1 VKTKKTI
8 PLLFSFLAVASIIS
22 IGVLGN
28 TQSAYAGASCMI
40 SQNEE
45 VHVNFGLGD
54 VEVIQKTF
62 DCDDIVLEVFLDKTD
77 CPDIGIRVE
86 FTQPISAQFPTFEEQ
101 IFNDAL
107 GTDEGHCT
115 VEWTIEFEQNPG
127 GGRVIQELWFNEQQ
141 VAGELLPLDSSALMI
156 AGLTSMSVWMVP
168 AIVGLAGVGVYL
180 VKFRKQ

>member
-1 VKTKKTI
+1 MKTI
-8 PLLFSFLAVASIIS
+8 SLLFSFLAVASIAS

-28 TQSAYAGASCMI
+28 SQSAYAGASCMI

-54 VEVIQKTF
+54 VEVIQKTL
-62 DCDDIVLEVFLDKTD
+62 DCDDIVLEVFLDSTD
-77 CPDIGIRVE
+77 CPAIGIRVE
-86 FTQPISAQFPTFEEQ
+86 FTQPIPDQFPTFNEQ

-115 VEWTIEFEQNPG
+115 VEWTVDFDQNPG
-127 GGRVIQELWFNEQQ
+127 VDGRVIQELWFNEPQ
-141 VAGELLPLDSSALMI
+141 VAGELLPIMSSALVI
-156 AGLTSMSVWMVP
+156 AGVSTIAVWMIPTVL
-168 AIVGLAGVGVYL
+168 GLAGAGVYL

>member
-1 VKTKKTI
+1 MNTI

-28 TQSAYAGASCMI
+28 TQSAYAGPSCMI

-54 VEVIQKTF
+54 VEVIQKTL
-62 DCDDIVLEVFLDKTD
+62 DCDDIVLEVFLDSTD
-77 CPDIGIRVE
+77 CPAIGIRVE
-86 FTQPISAQFPTFEEQ
+86 FTQPIPNQFPTFNEQ

-115 VEWTIEFEQNPG
+115 VEWTVDFDQNPG
-127 GGRVIQELWFNEQQ
+127 EDGRVIQELWFNEQQ

-168 AIVGLAGVGVYL
+168 TLLGLAGAGVYL
-180 VKFRKQ
+180 IKFRKQ